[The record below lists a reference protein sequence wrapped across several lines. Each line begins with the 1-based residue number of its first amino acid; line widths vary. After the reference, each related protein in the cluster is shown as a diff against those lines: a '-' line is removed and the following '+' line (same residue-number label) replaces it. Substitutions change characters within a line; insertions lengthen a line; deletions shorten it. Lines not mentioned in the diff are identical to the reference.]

1 VISLHT
7 WSRKANWKMKAGKA
21 GAERAAQAK
30 FLVRTHL
37 PRVLLLLLTA
47 FLFPKTHMALLPVP

>member
-1 VISLHT
+1 
-7 WSRKANWKMKAGKA
+7 MKAGKA

-30 FLVRTHL
+30 FLFRTHL